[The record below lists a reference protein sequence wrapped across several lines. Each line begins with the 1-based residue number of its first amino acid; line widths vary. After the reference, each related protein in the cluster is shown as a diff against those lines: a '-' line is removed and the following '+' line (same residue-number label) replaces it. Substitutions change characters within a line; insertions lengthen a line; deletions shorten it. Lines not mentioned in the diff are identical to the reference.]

1 MRALISWSTAE
12 RNLIPQNGQY
22 AIAPEA
28 SLSMMVCG
36 RFYSLRVE
44 SPSGYDILST
54 AHQNKVT
61 NLTFVTPAEAGV
73 QVLSGPL
80 GSGFRRND
88 EQELS
93 SISDTYL

>member
-44 SPSGYDILST
+44 SPSGYDILRASR
-54 AHQNKVT
+54 QNLFT
-61 NLTFVTPAEAGV
+61 IDLPPET
-73 QVLSGPL
+73 
-80 GSGFRRND
+80 
-88 EQELS
+88 
-93 SISDTYL
+93 